1 MRVFYHTVR
10 NNQQRG
16 EYVEADEL
24 RVGKGE
30 VKVKLKYAGLNHR
43 DLFVLGR
50 QKEGD
55 PPLIIGSDGAGII
68 EEIGEN
74 VQDFKVGDEVVI
86 NPSLRWKGK
95 SDGAPQGFEIL
106 GGNHTGTLAEKIVI
120 SSENIEIKP
129 AYLSWEEAGVFPL
142 SALTAYRALFT
153 KAKIQPNET
162 LFLPGVGSGTNTFV
176 LLFAKALGNKVIV
189 SSRSE
194 EKLEMAK
201 KYGADVAI
209 HTHKDWQEELKDEK
223 IDVVIESIGEATF
236 KQSLAL
242 LENGGRLVSYGGTSG
257 YNLNINLFEV
267 FMKQL
272 TILGTTM
279 GSQDE
284 FREMLKFVEKHEIRP
299 VIDCLYSVTDSADA
313 LKRLDDAKQFGKIGI
328 NLIDF

>member
-1 MRVFYHTVR
+1 MRVFYHTVK

-16 EYVEADEL
+16 EYIEVDEL
-24 RVGKGE
+24 RVGEEE

-55 PPLIIGSDGAGII
+55 PPLIIGSDGTGII

-129 AYLSWEEAGVFPL
+129 AYLSWEEAGVLPL

-176 LLFAKALGNKVIV
+176 LLFAKALGNRVIV

-201 KYGADVAI
+201 RYGADVAI
-209 HTHKDWQEELKDEK
+209 HTNKDWQEELKDEK

-236 KQSLAL
+236 TQSLAL

-267 FMKQL
+267 FIKQL

-299 VIDCLYSVTDSADA
+299 VIDCLYSVTDSAAA

-328 NLIDF
+328 NLIDS